1 MKWIVNLFSDLGG
14 SLVGGDFY
22 GKALS
27 YSASRCWRFM
37 LTLLFI
43 ISLIH
48 AVHYTGF
55 IAKYHQKVVDLF
67 GDNNYRVVF
76 EEGVITNTPANPKF
90 IPFEGDTM
98 VVWEWIRGWS
108 DADSLKE
115 LHPDINVYIGPEG
128 IFRLGGHS
136 PYYREYPH
144 DLTLTIDADYL
155 RELKTSYSWIV
166 VLFLFVMLFV
176 VSLFWSAAVIL
187 IFIAPVL
194 AIKFSRIGLKFG
206 GIWKLGMFL
215 VSYHLI
221 LLTIVTLYNINVPY
235 LWVYNFPLYILVIA
249 LLVRI
254 RPEDLNPERKIGE
267 RSVQ

>member
-1 MKWIVNLFSDLGG
+1 MKWIASFFRDLGG
-14 SLVGGDFY
+14 SLVGVDFY
-22 GKALS
+22 GKAIS
-27 YSASRCWRFM
+27 YSASRCWRFL

-48 AVHYTGF
+48 AIHYAGF
-55 IAKYHQKVVDLF
+55 VAEYHQKVVDLF
-67 GDNNYRVVF
+67 ADNDYRVVF

-90 IPFEGDTM
+90 IYFEGHTM

-128 IFRLGGHS
+128 VFSLGGYS
-136 PYYREYPH
+136 PYYREYPQ
-144 DLTLTIDADYL
+144 DLTLTIDSDYL
-155 RELKTSYSWIV
+155 MGLKKSYGWV
-166 VLFLFVMLFV
+166 VFLFLFLILFV
-176 VSLFWSAAVIL
+176 VSIFWSAIVVL

-194 AIKFSRIGLKFG
+194 AIKFSRIGLRFG
-206 GIWKLGMFL
+206 GIWRLGMFL

-221 LLTIVTLYNINVPY
+221 LLTIITLYNIKIPY
-235 LWVYNFPLYILVIA
+235 LWIYNFPLYIIVIA

-254 RPEDLNPERKIGE
+254 RPEDLNSEIRKEE
-267 RSVQ
+267 RSGR

>member
-1 MKWIVNLFSDLGG
+1 MKWIANFFSDLGG

-22 GKALS
+22 GKAIS
-27 YSASRCWRFM
+27 YSASRCWRFL
-37 LTLLFI
+37 LTFLFI

-48 AVHYTGF
+48 AIHYAGF
-55 IAKYHQKVVDLF
+55 ISGYHQKVVDLF
-67 GDNNYRVVF
+67 EDNNYRVVF
-76 EEGVITNTPANPKF
+76 EEGVITNTPANPRF

-115 LHPDINVYIGPEG
+115 LHPDINVYIGPRG
-128 IFRLGGHS
+128 VFRHGGYS
-136 PYYREYPH
+136 PYYREYPQ
-144 DLTLTIDADYL
+144 DLTLTIDSDYL
-155 RELKTSYSWIV
+155 MGLKKSYGWV
-166 VLFLFVMLFV
+166 VFLFLSLILFI
-176 VSLFWSAAVIL
+176 VSIFWSAIVIL
-187 IFIAPVL
+187 IFIAPVM
-194 AIKFSRIGLKFG
+194 AIKFSRIGLKFS

-221 LLTIVTLYNINVPY
+221 LLTIITLYNVKIPY

-254 RPEDLNPERKIGE
+254 KPEDLSPEIKTGNRFV
-267 RSVQ
+267 R

>member
-1 MKWIVNLFSDLGG
+1 MNWITNFFSDIGG
-14 SLVGGDFY
+14 SLAGRDFY
-22 GKALS
+22 AKALS
-27 YSASRCWRFM
+27 YSAARCWRFM

-48 AVHYTGF
+48 TIHQLGF

-67 GDNNYRVVF
+67 EDNNYTVVF
-76 EEGVITNTPANPKF
+76 DEGVITNTPADPRF
-90 IPFEGDTM
+90 ISFDGDTM
-98 VVWEWIRGWS
+98 IIWEWIREWS

-115 LHPDINVYIGPEG
+115 QYPHVNVFIGPRG
-128 IFRLGGHS
+128 VYGLGGYS

-144 DLTLTIDADYL
+144 DFTFTVDSGYL

-166 VLFLFVMLFV
+166 FLSLFVMLFV
-176 VSLFWSAAVIL
+176 VSLFWSAVVIL

-194 AIKFSRIGLKFG
+194 AIKFSKIGLKFG

-221 LLTIVTLYNINVPY
+221 LLTIITLYNIRIPY
-235 LWVYNFPLYILVIA
+235 LWVYNFPLYILIVA
-249 LLVRI
+249 LLVRLK
-254 RPEDLNPERKIGE
+254 PEDLNPEMKTGDRFV
-267 RSVQ
+267 R